1 MGRKLGYSS
10 CMKCANISSLTPTY
24 LLHGHYSSVHR
35 QTGCT
40 DCCFEVCRHSIRLII
55 LRVQMS
61 VYMLSIGERI
71 HTILWSEAFLMS
83 CVIWFL
89 YGVLF
94 VLEWQK
100 LWESALCKREELN
113 YDSFISDALAPI
125 VCDARLWWGPLKISR
140 GLTVFF
146 CDAFLTGLSLSRFF
160 TLLASLSLFKP
171 LAPEMTT

>member
-1 MGRKLGYSS
+1 MLLSNSYKKERRSVKKDGVKGMGRKLGYSS

-71 HTILWSEAFLMS
+71 HTIL
-83 CVIWFL
+83 
-89 YGVLF
+89 
-94 VLEWQK
+94 
-100 LWESALCKREELN
+100 
-113 YDSFISDALAPI
+113 
-125 VCDARLWWGPLKISR
+125 
-140 GLTVFF
+140 
-146 CDAFLTGLSLSRFF
+146 
-160 TLLASLSLFKP
+160 
-171 LAPEMTT
+171 